1 MRFKVLLTVFGLL
14 LAVGL
19 LAASACGTSATA
31 TPTPTVSP
39 TPTPAPSLTPSLT
52 PTLTPTPTRA
62 ATPTPTPSPTPSP
75 FPLTVVDSN
84 GRDIVFDEPPQ
95 RIVAIDSAAVEI
107 LFAIGEG
114 HRVVGTHD
122 FLTYPPEAADIERI
136 GSAFALNLEK
146 IVELEPDL
154 IYIFFSGQALSDLEN
169 LDIRVLYLESPTTL
183 EEVARQ
189 FRMWGQMV
197 NQPDAAEELAEQFEE
212 SVDDVLGKLAAVD
225 KGPRVFHDEAPGLWT
240 AGSGSLS
247 NEIYGLL
254 KAQNVFGD
262 ISGFIQASAEQVVER
277 DPQVVISVYS
287 EGPDLI
293 RGDPAFQG
301 LSAVKED
308 RLFYVDGDLLSV
320 AGPRLLQGI
329 EQVARFLYPGLFP

>member
-1 MRFKVLLTVFGLL
+1 MRLRALLTVFGIL

-19 LAASACGTSATA
+19 LAALACGASATA
-31 TPTPTVSP
+31 TPTPIS
-39 TPTPAPSLTPSLT
+39 
-52 PTLTPTPTRA
+52 TPTRA
-62 ATPTPTPSPTPSP
+62 ATPTPTPSP

-84 GRDIVFDEPPQ
+84 GRDIVFNEPPQ

-107 LFAIGEG
+107 LFAMGEG
-114 HRVVGTHD
+114 HRVVGTHS

-136 GSAFALNLEK
+136 GSAFALDLEK
-146 IVELEPDL
+146 IAELEPDL
-154 IYIFFSGQALSDLEN
+154 IYIFFGGQFLADLES
-169 LDIRVLYLESPTTL
+169 LDIKVLYLESPTTL
-183 EEVARQ
+183 EEVALQ
-189 FRMWGQMV
+189 FRMWGRIV
-197 NQPDAAEELAEQFEE
+197 NQPNAADELAKQFEE
-212 SVDDVLGKLAAVD
+212 SVDEVLGKVAGVD
-225 KGPRVFHDEAPGLWT
+225 EGPRVFHDEAPGLWT

-247 NEIYGLL
+247 NEVYDLL

-262 ISGFIQASAEQVVER
+262 TPGFVQASAEQVVGR

-293 RGDPAFQG
+293 RDDPAFQE

-308 RLFYVDGDLLSV
+308 RLFYLDGDLLSI

-329 EQVARFLYPGLFP
+329 ERMARFLYPGLFP